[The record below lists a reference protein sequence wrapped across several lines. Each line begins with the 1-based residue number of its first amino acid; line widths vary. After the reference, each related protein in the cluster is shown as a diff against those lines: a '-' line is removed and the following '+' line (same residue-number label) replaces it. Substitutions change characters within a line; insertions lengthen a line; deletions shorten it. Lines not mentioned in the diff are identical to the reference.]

1 MATLKELGLDEN
13 TVVIYSSDQGFYI
26 GDHGWY
32 DKRWMYEESL
42 KMPLIIKW
50 PGVTKPGSVNTEL
63 VQNLDYAS
71 TFLDI
76 ANARI
81 PNDLQGKSLIPLL
94 QGTQEGDFREGIYYH
109 YYEYPS
115 VHMVPRHYGIR
126 TDRYKL
132 MKFYQFGE
140 QWEMYDLQEDP
151 DELTNIYKTA
161 DADLVAEMK
170 KKLEDLRAH
179 YEDDSHEA
187 EYSLEKK
194 KQFWPSYEE

>member
-1 MATLKELGLDEN
+1 MGTLEELGLDEN

-42 KMPLIIKW
+42 KMPLIVKW
-50 PGVTKPGSVNTEL
+50 PGVAEAGSKSTQM

-71 TFLDI
+71 TFLDMAG
-76 ANARI
+76 ANI
-81 PNDLQGKSLIPLL
+81 PKDLQGQSLVPLL
-94 QGTQEGDFREGIYYH
+94 KGEQDGKFRDAIYYH

-126 TDRYKL
+126 TERYKL
-132 MKFYQFGE
+132 MNIYQFGVWE
-140 QWEMYDLQEDP
+140 QYDLQEDP
-151 DELTNIYKTA
+151 DELTNIYETA
-161 DADLVAEMK
+161 DKELVAEMTQ
-170 KKLEDLRAH
+170 KLEDLRKH
-179 YEDDSHEA
+179 YDDNSHEA

-194 KQFWPSYEE
+194 KEFWPSFTK